1 MLCVNCT
8 STRRKGREDKRER
21 KGRGKGRKKKKGRE
35 GKEKG
40 KEKRRVGGVIIT
52 LIPYEC
58 LGGTGTQ
65 VRLFTQGDTL
75 ASSPLSFMEASRDL
89 VGLWFESAT

>member
-1 MLCVNCT
+1 M
-8 STRRKGREDKRER
+8 STVLQLEGGEGKEEGETKGKRREGGREGER
-21 KGRGKGRKKKKGRE
+21 KRE

-40 KEKRRVGGVIIT
+40 KEKRRVGGVIIM
-52 LIPYEC
+52 LIPYER

-75 ASSPLSFMEASRDL
+75 ASSPLSFMEAS
-89 VGLWFESAT
+89 